1 MVLPVYDIPAFR
13 EEAGAFSFT
22 HIKTLE
28 SHVSELGYTCK
39 PHRYTCYSMILV
51 TGGMGKFTIDFA
63 TYEVRPLTVIFVTLG
78 QVQSWKL
85 STNIEGF
92 IVFLA
97 PMFYNLYK
105 DEWNVQAIPFLSS
118 STTESLLH
126 LDPKRE
132 SLLLLLLQEI
142 VIENNMD
149 QTGRDEFIRSG
160 LKIIFIRLARHYQRH
175 AQPSLP
181 PTTTKIRQLEFL
193 VNKHFQSLRFPY
205 QYAKLMNVTSNHL
218 NILCRRVLKMSVG
231 ELIHRRLL
239 LEAKRLLLLTDLPIK
254 KVADDLG
261 FSDKSHFIRFF
272 RRRADTTPEQ
282 FRKSRLSVPRN
293 PERVTAE

>member
-1 MVLPVYDIPAFR
+1 MYDIPAFR
-13 EEAGAFSFT
+13 EECGPFSFT
-22 HIKTLE
+22 YIKTLE
-28 SHVSELGYTCK
+28 SHVNELGYTSK

-51 TGGMGKFTIDFA
+51 TGGMGTVTIDFT
-63 TYEVRPLTVIFVTLG
+63 TYEVRPLTVLFVTLG

-85 STNIEGF
+85 SANIQGF
-92 IVFLA
+92 MIFLA

-105 DEWNVQAIPFLSS
+105 DEWNVQAIPFLQSS
-118 STTESLLH
+118 NTEYLLQ

-132 SLLLLLLQEI
+132 ALLMLLLQELI
-142 VIENNMD
+142 LENN
-149 QTGRDEFIRSG
+149 TNHAGRDEFIRSG
-160 LKIIFIRLARHYQRH
+160 LKIIFIRLARHYQQD

-181 PTTTKIRQLEFL
+181 PTTTKIRQLEYL

-239 LEAKRLLLLTDLPIK
+239 LEAKRLLLLTDLPVK
-254 KVADDLG
+254 KVAHDLG

-272 RRRADTTPEQ
+272 RRRAETTPEQ
-282 FRKSRLSVPRN
+282 FRKSRLSLSRH
-293 PERVTAE
+293 PERAAVE